1 MIKTFKSK
9 ALRLFWEEGNARRLP
24 VKQTV
29 RVQIILAA
37 LDAATQPNDL
47 VALEGYRWHP
57 LGKMRPGYYAV
68 EASANYRITY
78 RWDGDGPADVDIED
92 YH

>member
-1 MIKTFKSK
+1 MIKSFKSK
-9 ALRLFWEEGNARRLP
+9 ALKLFWEEGNARRLP
-24 VKQTV
+24 VQQTA
-29 RVQIILAA
+29 RVQTILVA
-37 LDAATQPNDL
+37 LEAATQANDL

-57 LGKMRPGYYAV
+57 LGKMRPGYYAL

-78 RWDGDGPADVDIED
+78 RWADGGPADVDIED